1 MFRQRKLDEDSVDT
15 LVGVQRLDEAG
26 KLLLRRLLRQGVL
39 DGVEAAFF
47 LHLADT

>member
-1 MFRQRKLDEDSVDT
+1 MFRQRKLDEDAVDT

-26 KLLLRRLLRQGVL
+26 KLFLRRLLRQDVL